1 MIAKLSNKRKSSI
14 DKKIIILIMLLLII
28 IDIILFILIKL
39 EKFKEL
45 DIFITKNL
53 QEKLINKNI
62 QSIPLFIKVV
72 HYINGIY
79 SPYLII
85 TIMFNFFTVYDCFI
99 LINIL
104 SIDYLVSFCLK
115 IIYSKPTYN
124 YLVENNKQD
133 KITIL
138 YCGYGWGF
146 PSEECIVMISFYLS
160 LWKIVCKLSMNF
172 NNTQKIIKKLLLI
185 SLIILS
191 VIYCFG
197 ILLMGYYFFSHII
210 FSIITGLIIFLFIF
224 ELDYIDLLNPHKFLV
239 FINNKYI
246 HFIILNLIIFIIISI
261 IYIIAKYIPNDYQDE
276 ICKSLE
282 EKKEKI
288 FKSQKYYNYID
299 SNYFFVVLFLG
310 NIFPILGIKIDISLI
325 YKGNESIYLQSNFP
339 QEWEEIIDSGRHESF
354 AESINITKETLW
366 NRTPLLISFLR
377 LIVVLLFF
385 GICFTSYFL
394 IQFEYSNL
402 LIILSIKILLPI
414 ILLLLGIFFFFK
426 PILKL
431 MKLTNFTLES
441 ILDDR

>member
-1 MIAKLSNKRKSSI
+1 
-14 DKKIIILIMLLLII
+14 
-28 IDIILFILIKL
+28 
-39 EKFKEL
+39 
-45 DIFITKNL
+45 
-53 QEKLINKNI
+53 
-62 QSIPLFIKVV
+62 
-72 HYINGIY
+72 
-79 SPYLII
+79 
-85 TIMFNFFTVYDCFI
+85 
-99 LINIL
+99 
-104 SIDYLVSFCLK
+104 
-115 IIYSKPTYN
+115 
-124 YLVENNKQD
+124 
-133 KITIL
+133 
-138 YCGYGWGF
+138 
-146 PSEECIVMISFYLS
+146 
-160 LWKIVCKLSMNF
+160 
-172 NNTQKIIKKLLLI
+172 
-185 SLIILS
+185 
-191 VIYCFG
+191 
-197 ILLMGYYFFSHII
+197 
-210 FSIITGLIIFLFIF
+210 
-224 ELDYIDLLNPHKFLV
+224 LV

-288 FKSQKYYNYID
+288 FKSQKYYNYMD

-310 NIFPILGIKIDISLI
+310 NIFPILGIKIDINLI

-339 QEWEEIIDSGRHESF
+339 QEWEEIIDSGSHESF